1 MTRWDDTNCNFLDL
15 GKPMVA
21 KSRWSSF
28 RSLRVLVVLLSLVLL
43 SVFGINSTMTA
54 TPQRSRI
61 TQPVDERVRITLKG
75 NTHPLAQV
83 GYDLGAVSDSL
94 PAERMLL
101 LLQRPPEKEVAL
113 RKFLQDAH
121 TPGSANYH
129 KWLKPAELGALYG
142 PEDSEIASGS
152 AWLQR
157 HGFSV
162 ARITKG
168 KTGIE
173 FSGNAGQVREAFGT
187 EIHIYFVNGEEHHAN
202 NRDPQIPAALASVI
216 AGITPLNDF
225 RPTPQVKVLGKAL
238 YDRKT
243 HLVQPEWTMNNNPPL
258 LALAPGDFAV
268 QYDLNPL
275 YTAGTNGTGV
285 TIGIIG
291 ASNVYPN
298 VVADYRSFFG
308 LPASILNIVIDGL
321 DPGPSASVNHG
332 NFAEVESFLDVEVSG
347 AVAPGATVNLYT
359 AADTTVQSG
368 LLLAAQRAVDDDVAA
383 VLSTSY
389 GICEQALGSSG
400 NQFWADLWE
409 QAAAQGQTAFVSS
422 GDGGSAGCDNFNAP
436 QPAQHGL
443 AVNGFSSTPWNI
455 SVGGTDFFYTSYNGN
470 AAAQSAE
477 LATYWNMTPSGIT
490 SPVTSLLRPVPEQP
504 WNRPFGLDLY
514 DGGVY
519 NPNQPNIVAGSGGP
533 SSVYPKPPWQS
544 GKGVPADG
552 MRDIPDVSLFAAN
565 GENDSFYP
573 ICLPG
578 EGCTGVNPAFQ
589 EVFAVG
595 GTSASS
601 PAMAGI
607 MALVNQKYGRQGQAN
622 FILYPLAAQHPSVFR
637 DVSVGSNDVPC
648 QQGSPSCTLSTIN
661 DNTKGF
667 YTLGHYYAGPGYDQ
681 ATGLGSVDANLLVQ
695 YWNSLS
701 FTLSN
706 TSLNLSQTS
715 FTHGTPVSVSVAV
728 TGSGGTPTGDVG
740 LLPSEGSSAA
750 NISLNELTL
759 KGGTASVTVNNFPGG
774 QYQLTAKYTGDIVF
788 APSSSAPVTLNVTPE
803 ASTLSVSGSYG
814 IGNTGNNPLAPIV
827 NGSSYPYGTFVVIDA
842 QPLGVNA
849 PKGGADG
856 VASGTVTFT
865 DTGASSNI
873 NSSSLSLNSQGFA
886 EWTPALSF
894 PVGPNSLS
902 ASYSGDAS
910 FSASTSTTPL
920 TFTITRATTLA
931 SLFAYPS
938 HVALGSP
945 TQLVLDLSNQFSGP
959 PCREDGSCT
968 LYDSLPA
975 SPTGTVTFTFG
986 NTTLGTAPVL
996 PNFNNLFAS
1005 TVNFT
1010 VSTLPLGTDTVIAS
1024 YSGDG
1029 NYNPA
1034 TATLPVVVENAA
1046 MLSAVA
1052 NPSSINQAEFTAVTA
1067 TVTGVNGLTAPTG
1080 TVTFVAPPG
1089 SFHFWSDTETLKNGS
1104 ATSIPLPGGEPFSSF
1119 GTEAVDV
1126 SYSGDSNYGP
1136 ADISVNFTLTQG
1148 TTSPFSLSGTPV
1160 TIASAGATAGN
1171 TSTITVTPGN
1181 GFTGAIYLSCA
1192 LTSSPA
1198 GALHLPTCS
1207 VPSNSLNITGTGA
1220 VTAVMTINSTAP
1232 SSSASSLPLQNW
1244 RPPKGQPLL
1253 VAGAGILV
1261 VCFVLLGIKAWHG
1274 NRRLLAAF
1282 LFIFVICCGFAGCGG
1297 GSATP
1302 PPPTIPGTT
1311 PGSYGFTVNA
1321 SLTAN
1326 GVSQAQTT
1334 VTVAVQ

>member
-1 MTRWDDTNCNFLDL
+1 
-15 GKPMVA
+15 MVA

-43 SVFGINSTMTA
+43 GVFGINSTMTA

-61 TQPVDERVRITLKG
+61 TQPLDERVRITLKG

-83 GYDLGAVSDSL
+83 VFDRGAVSDSL
-94 PAERMLL
+94 PAERILL
-101 LLQRPPEKEVAL
+101 LLRRSPEKEAAL

-129 KWLKPAELGALYG
+129 KWLKPEEFGALYG
-142 PEDSEIASGS
+142 PEDSEIASVRS
-152 AWLQR
+152 WLQK
-157 HGFSV
+157 HGLSV
-162 ARITKG
+162 RRLNKG
-168 KTGIE
+168 KTALE
-173 FSGNAGQVREAFGT
+173 FSGNAGGVREAFGT
-187 EIHIYFVNGEEHHAN
+187 EIHRYFVNGEEHHAN
-202 NRDPQIPAALASVI
+202 SSDPQIPAALAPVI
-216 AGITPLNDF
+216 AGITPMNDF
-225 RPTPQVKVLGKAL
+225 HPTAHNKVLGRAL
-238 YDRKT
+238 YNPKT
-243 HLVQPEWTMNNNPPL
+243 HALTPEWTINSTSPL

-275 YTAGTNGTGV
+275 YTAGTNGIGV

-308 LPASILNIVIDGL
+308 LPPGTLNIIIDGL
-321 DPGPSASVNHG
+321 DPGPSTSVNHG
-332 NFAEVESFLDVEVSG
+332 NWAEIESFLDVELAG

-359 AADTTVQSG
+359 AADTSVQSG

-389 GICEQALGSSG
+389 GECEQDLGSSG
-400 NQFWADLWE
+400 NQVWAALWE
-409 QAAAQGQTAFVSS
+409 QAAAQGQTSFVSS

-436 QPAQHGL
+436 QPAQRGL

-455 SVGGTDFFYTSYNGN
+455 SVGGTDFYYTSYNGT

-477 LATYWNMTPSGIT
+477 LTTYWNMTPSGIT
-490 SPVTSLLRPVPEQP
+490 SPATSLLKQVPEQP

-519 NPNQPNIVAGSGGP
+519 NPNQPSIVAGSGGP
-533 SSVYPKPPWQS
+533 SSVYPKPTWQS
-544 GKGVPADG
+544 GRGVPSDA
-552 MRDIPDVSLFAAN
+552 MRDLPDLSLFAAN
-565 GENDSFYP
+565 GENGTFYP

-578 EGCTGVNPAFQ
+578 EGCTGLNPAFM
-589 EVFAVG
+589 EIFAIG

-601 PAMAGI
+601 PAMAAI

-622 FILYPLAAQHPSVFR
+622 FILYPLAMQHPSVFH
-637 DVSVGSNDVPC
+637 DVTIGSNDVPC
-648 QQGSPSCTLSTIN
+648 QQGLSSCTLSAVD

-701 FTLSN
+701 FASSN
-706 TSLNLSQTS
+706 ISLNLNQTT
-715 FTHGTPVSVSVAV
+715 FTHGTPVNVTVAV
-728 TGSGGTPTGDVG
+728 TGNGGTPTGDVS
-740 LLPSEGSSAA
+740 LLPAESPSAA
-750 NISLNELTL
+750 NLSLNELTL
-759 KGGTASVTVNNFPGG
+759 KGGTASATVNNFPGG

-788 APSSSAPVTLNVTPE
+788 APSSSAPVTLIVTPE

-827 NGSSYPYGTFVVIDA
+827 NGASYSYGTFIVIDA
-842 QPLGVNA
+842 QPSGVNA
-849 PKGGADG
+849 PKGGTAG

-865 DTGASSNI
+865 DTVSSSNI
-873 NSSSLSLNSQGFA
+873 NSGSLSLSSQGFA

-910 FSASTSTTPL
+910 FNASTSATPL
-920 TFTITRATTLA
+920 TFTITKATTLA

-968 LYDSLPA
+968 LYDSVPT
-975 SPTGTVTFTFG
+975 SPTGTVTFTLG

-996 PNFNNLFAS
+996 PDYNNLFAS

-1010 VSTLPLGTDTVIAS
+1010 VSTLPLGTDTVTAS
-1024 YSGDG
+1024 YSGDA
-1029 NYNPA
+1029 NYNSA
-1034 TATLPVVVENAA
+1034 TATLAVVVENAA
-1046 MLSAVA
+1046 TLSAVA
-1052 NPSSINQAEFTAVTA
+1052 NPSTINQAEFTAITA
-1067 TVTGVNGLTAPTG
+1067 TVTGANGLTAPTG
-1080 TVTFVAPPG
+1080 TVTFAAPPG
-1089 SFHFWSDTETLKNGS
+1089 SFHFWSDSETLKNGS

-1119 GTEAVDV
+1119 GTEAVEV

-1136 ADISVNFTLTQG
+1136 ADINVNFTLTQG

-1160 TIASAGATAGN
+1160 TIASPGATAGN
-1171 TSTITVTPGN
+1171 TSIITVTPGN
-1181 GFTGAIYLSCA
+1181 GFTGAFYLSCA

-1198 GALHLPTCS
+1198 SAAHLPTCS

-1220 VTAVMTINSTAP
+1220 VTAPMTISSTAP
-1232 SSSASSLPLQNW
+1232 SSNASSLPLQNW
-1244 RPPKGQPLL
+1244 RLPKGQPLL
-1253 VAGAGILV
+1253 VASAEELA
-1261 VCFVLLGIKAWHG
+1261 VCFFLLGLTAWRR
-1274 NRRLLAAF
+1274 NRRLAATF
-1282 LFIFVICCGFAGCGG
+1282 LSVFAIFGTLVACGG
-1297 GSATP
+1297 GSTVTP
-1302 PPPTIPGTT
+1302 PPPPPSNPGTT
-1311 PGSYGFTVNA
+1311 AGTYIFTVNA
-1321 SLTAN
+1321 ALSAN

-1334 VTVAVQ
+1334 VTVAIQ